1 MDAGDAEEQL
11 AAASARALEVMLV
24 THGHKFPEDV
34 WGLISDELRNVMKR
48 AEPTWI
54 FFALPPEDEGE
65 PAPDSPAGSPPK
77 LSLSPRTIDSAALNL
92 TSPRQPSLLSMYPGV
107 VATLGFTF
115 ATNFPPKVITVEE
128 VEAQRVPSR
137 THLAVL
143 LALQRVAGNVL
154 ASRRK
159 ENLSLSVGHA
169 RSLLSCL
176 RESYLFARKV
186 NDEVQL
192 RRYLQRV
199 GWRYGMTV
207 PSSSEL
213 PSLLPQ
219 EVLGKQQY
227 LHVLFTVLVR
237 SVDNA
242 QVAPIGEQE
251 EARKYMA
258 RLVQETLEEY
268 LAWTGVSAQYIDET
282 EMPADAH
289 QRVESFTPLLVA
301 TLQELAAFDSTEV
314 SLRLSELF
322 SSTNF
327 FYLTLQ
333 LQRHMPWL
341 YPLLTDLVMVPN
353 AEVRVA
359 LSSVFSRAVRQLL
372 PPM

>member
-1 MDAGDAEEQL
+1 M
-11 AAASARALEVMLV
+11 S
-24 THGHKFPEDV
+24 
-34 WGLISDELRNVMKR
+34 
-48 AEPTWI
+48 
-54 FFALPPEDEGE
+54 LPP
-65 PAPDSPAGSPPK
+65 PSPFGI
-77 LSLSPRTIDSAALNL
+77 TNL

-115 ATNFPPKVITVEE
+115 AANFPPKVITVEE
-128 VEAQRVPSR
+128 VEAQRVPSQ

-176 RESYLFARKV
+176 RESFMFARKV
-186 NDEVQL
+186 NDAVPL
-192 RRYLQRV
+192 RRYMQRV

-237 SVDNA
+237 SVNNA
-242 QVAPIGEQE
+242 EVAPIGEQD
-251 EARKYMA
+251 EARKYMT
-258 RLVQETLEEY
+258 RLVQDTLEEY
-268 LAWTGVSAQYIDET
+268 LAWTGVAQYIE
-282 EMPADAH
+282 EEKMPADAQ

-301 TLQELAAFDSTEV
+301 TLKELAEFDNTE
-314 SLRLSELF
+314 
-322 SSTNF
+322 
-327 FYLTLQ
+327 
-333 LQRHMPWL
+333 LQRHMKWL

-353 AEVRVA
+353 GEVRVA
-359 LSSVFSRAVRQLL
+359 LSSVFSKAVRQLL